1 MQYIFNNNLWEVTYT
16 DSNGA
21 PHTFFHPAV
30 LTRNPAGSQAVT
42 EELIRSAFP
51 TDAETESYVN
61 YMRANDI
68 KFDDDSQP

>member
-1 MQYIFNNNLWEVTYT
+1 MQYALSNNKWVVTYT
-16 DSNGA
+16 DSNGFS
-21 PHTFFHPAV
+21 HSFLHPTQ
-30 LTRNPAGSQAVT
+30 LTKGQNGPQTVT
-42 EELIRSAFP
+42 EEIIRLAFP